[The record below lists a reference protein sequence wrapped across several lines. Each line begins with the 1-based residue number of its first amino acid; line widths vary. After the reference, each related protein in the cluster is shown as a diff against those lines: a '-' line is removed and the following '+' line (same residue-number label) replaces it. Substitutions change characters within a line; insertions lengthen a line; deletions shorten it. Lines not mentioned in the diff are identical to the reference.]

1 MLLDEFVHYQV
12 VNISFAYLKKR
23 SETRPKV
30 PSSTSNQ
37 TTTLSNIVGLKV
49 LNTTISIFNVFTK
62 QGQIDRNSGL
72 GKDSFHTR
80 QRLED
85 SLVGKGRPNF
95 SSSDIDTLDT
105 RSFRSTKSTN
115 GDHRYVSIGPLKSNR
130 VLSTVSFASGV
141 IPVE

>member
-1 MLLDEFVHYQV
+1 MVR
-12 VNISFAYLKKR
+12 ISNR
-23 SETRPKV
+23 V

-37 TTTLSNIVGLKV
+37 TTALSNIVGLKV
-49 LNTTISIFNVFTK
+49 LNTTISIFNVLTI

-85 SLVGKGRPNF
+85 SLIGKGRPNF

-105 RSFRSTKSTN
+105 RSFRSTKQKIKK
-115 GDHRYVSIGPLKSNR
+115 GDRLYVSIGPLKSNR